1 MPLAPTANRPWRTA
15 LNNEGLTIL
24 LVEQLASYALGI
36 ADYGFVVANGRIAHE
51 GPSASLSRN
60 PDVMEAFRGKKKL
73 PSDLTSKASG
83 VDMAQRIIDLS
94 LTIEDNMPAHKLF
107 QRPVIAL
114 HMSHESTK
122 SQNLGVPGDAMTFQT
137 NFIAMLDH
145 VGTHVDA
152 YRHVNPKGAPVDEMP
167 LQTFMGK
174 AVCFDLQ
181 HIPDLGDITAA
192 DMEAAEKKAGVKVD
206 GHIVLLCTGFHK
218 RNYPSIDSVWKNPLL
233 TVEATRW
240 LFDRKSKMHGVEGPS
255 TDKPTDN
262 IFAQHRLCRDLGIS
276 HWEWLVNL
284 EELLGKGEF
293 QFFGV
298 PLKFKGGSG
307 SPVRAFAIVG

>member
-1 MPLAPTANRPWRTA
+1 
-15 LNNEGLTIL
+15 
-24 LVEQLASYALGI
+24 
-36 ADYGFVVANGRIAHE
+36 
-51 GPSASLSRN
+51 
-60 PDVMEAFRGKKKL
+60 
-73 PSDLTSKASG
+73 
-83 VDMAQRIIDLS
+83 MARVIDLS

-107 QRPVIAL
+107 QRPVIIT

-122 SQNLGVPGDAMTFQT
+122 SLNLGVPGDAMTFQT

-152 YRHVNPKGAPVDEMP
+152 FRHVNAKGAPVDEMP
-167 LQTFMGK
+167 LDMFFGK

-181 HIPDLGDITAA
+181 HMPLLGDITVK
-192 DMEAAEKKAGVKVD
+192 DMETAQEKCGVKVN

-218 RNYPSIDSVWKNPLL
+218 KTYPGLDSVWKNPLL

-240 LFDRKSKMHGVEGPS
+240 LHERGSKMHGVEGPS
-255 TDKPTDN
+255 TDKPSDN
-262 IFAQHRLCRDLGIS
+262 IFAQHRLCRDLGMS

-284 EELLGKGEF
+284 ESLLGKKEF

-307 SPVRAFAIVG
+307 SPVRAFAIVNE

>member
-1 MPLAPTANRPWRTA
+1 M
-15 LNNEGLTIL
+15 G
-24 LVEQLASYALGI
+24 
-36 ADYGFVVANGRIAHE
+36 
-51 GPSASLSRN
+51 
-60 PDVMEAFRGKKKL
+60 
-73 PSDLTSKASG
+73 
-83 VDMAQRIIDLS
+83 QRVIDLS
-94 LTIEDNMPAHKLF
+94 LLIEDNMPAHKLF
-107 QRPVIAL
+107 QRPVITT
-114 HMSHESTK
+114 HMSHESAK
-122 SQNLGVPGDAMTFQT
+122 ALNLGIPGDAMTFQT

-152 YRHVNPKGAPVDEMP
+152 FRHVNQNGKPVDEMP
-167 LQTFMGK
+167 LEMFMGK

-181 HIPDLGDITAA
+181 HIPDLGDISEK
-192 DMEAAEKKAGVKVD
+192 DMAEAEKKSNVKVD

-218 RNYPSIDSVWKNPLL
+218 RNYPGLDSVWKNPLL
-233 TVEATRW
+233 TVEATKW
-240 LFDRKSKMHGVEGPS
+240 LHARNSKMHGVEGPS

-284 EELLGKGEF
+284 ESLLGKGEF

-307 SPVRAFAIVG
+307 SPVRAFAIVHE

>member
-1 MPLAPTANRPWRTA
+1 MSARMWMPTATSIRKGHLSTRCRWKRSW
-15 LNNEGLTIL
+15 EK
-24 LVEQLASYALGI
+24 
-36 ADYGFVVANGRIAHE
+36 R
-51 GPSASLSRN
+51 SASTCSI
-60 PDVMEAFRGKKKL
+60 FRTWETLPLRTWKL
-73 PSDLTSKASG
+73 
-83 VDMAQRIIDLS
+83 R
-94 LTIEDNMPAHKLF
+94 
-107 QRPVIAL
+107 R
-114 HMSHESTK
+114 
-122 SQNLGVPGDAMTFQT
+122 
-137 NFIAMLDH
+137 
-145 VGTHVDA
+145 
-152 YRHVNPKGAPVDEMP
+152 
-167 LQTFMGK
+167 
-174 AVCFDLQ
+174 
-181 HIPDLGDITAA
+181 
-192 DMEAAEKKAGVKVD
+192 KAGVKVD
-206 GHIVLLCTGFHK
+206 GHFGLLCTGFHK